1 MRYNRRSA
9 FDRLRHAI
17 SFEVI
22 ALILVIPAGAI
33 LFDVPLHDFGVVGIV
48 SATLATLWNL
58 GYNVLFDLALQRL
71 TGTTLKSRIV
81 RVLHALAFEAG
92 LLMVLLPFI
101 AWYLGISLWDA
112 FVLDIALAAFYLVY
126 SYVFNLIYD
135 TLFPLPEWS
144 QKQAES
150 A

>member
-1 MRYNRRSA
+1 MRSA

-81 RVLHALAFEAG
+81 RVLHALAFEVG

>member
-1 MRYNRRSA
+1 MRSA

-81 RVLHALAFEAG
+81 RVLHALVFEAG

-101 AWYLGISLWDA
+101 AWYLGVSLWDA

>member
-1 MRYNRRSA
+1 MRSA

-92 LLMVLLPFI
+92 LLMVLLSFI

>member
-1 MRYNRRSA
+1 MRSA

-17 SFEVI
+17 SFEII

-33 LFDVPLHDFGVVGIV
+33 LFNVPLHDFGVVGIV

-101 AWYLGISLWDA
+101 AWYLGITLWDA

-150 A
+150 T

>member
-1 MRYNRRSA
+1 MRSA

-92 LLMVLLPFI
+92 LLVVLLPFI

-126 SYVFNLIYD
+126 AYVFNLIYD

>member
-1 MRYNRRSA
+1 MRSA

-81 RVLHALAFEAG
+81 RVLHALVFEAG

-144 QKQAES
+144 QEQAES

>member
-1 MRYNRRSA
+1 MRSA

-17 SFEVI
+17 SFEII

-144 QKQAES
+144 QEQAES

>member
-1 MRYNRRSA
+1 MRSA

-17 SFEVI
+17 SFEII

-33 LFDVPLHDFGVVGIV
+33 LFNVPLHDFGVVGIV

-81 RVLHALAFEAG
+81 RVLHALVFEAG

-101 AWYLGISLWDA
+101 AWYLAISLWDA

>member
-1 MRYNRRSA
+1 MRSA

-33 LFDVPLHDFGVVGIV
+33 LFNVPLHDFGVVGIV

-144 QKQAES
+144 QKQVES

>member
-1 MRYNRRSA
+1 MRSA

-135 TLFPLPEWS
+135 TLFPLREWS

>member
-1 MRYNRRSA
+1 MRSA

-17 SFEVI
+17 SFEII

>member
-1 MRYNRRSA
+1 MRSA

-81 RVLHALAFEAG
+81 RVLHALVFEAG

>member
-1 MRYNRRSA
+1 MRSA

-112 FVLDIALAAFYLVY
+112 FVLDIALAAFYLIY

>member
-1 MRYNRRSA
+1 MRSA

-33 LFDVPLHDFGVVGIV
+33 LFNVPLHDFGVVGIV

-81 RVLHALAFEAG
+81 RVLHALVFEAG

>member
-1 MRYNRRSA
+1 MRSA

-17 SFEVI
+17 SFEII

-144 QKQAES
+144 QKQVES

>member
-1 MRYNRRSA
+1 MRSA

-17 SFEVI
+17 SFEII

-71 TGTTLKSRIV
+71 SGTTLKSRIV

-144 QKQAES
+144 QEQAES

>member
-1 MRYNRRSA
+1 MRSA

-33 LFDVPLHDFGVVGIV
+33 LFNVPLHDFGVVGIV

-81 RVLHALAFEAG
+81 RVLHALVFEAG

-101 AWYLGISLWDA
+101 AWYLGVSLWDA

-144 QKQAES
+144 QEQAES

>member
-1 MRYNRRSA
+1 MRSA

-17 SFEVI
+17 SFEII

-81 RVLHALAFEAG
+81 RVLHALVFEAG

-150 A
+150 T

>member
-1 MRYNRRSA
+1 MRSA

-33 LFDVPLHDFGVVGIV
+33 LFNVPLHDFGVVGIV

-101 AWYLGISLWDA
+101 AWYLGVSLWDA

-144 QKQAES
+144 QEQAES

>member
-1 MRYNRRSA
+1 MRSA

-17 SFEVI
+17 SFEII

-101 AWYLGISLWDA
+101 AWYLGITLWDA
-112 FVLDIALAAFYLVY
+112 FGLDIALAAFYLVY

>member
-1 MRYNRRSA
+1 MRSA

-17 SFEVI
+17 SFEII

-33 LFDVPLHDFGVVGIV
+33 LFNVPLHDFGVVGIV

-135 TLFPLPEWS
+135 TLFPLREWS

-150 A
+150 T

>member
-1 MRYNRRSA
+1 MRSA

-150 A
+150 T

>member
-1 MRYNRRSA
+1 MRSA

-33 LFDVPLHDFGVVGIV
+33 LFNVPLHDFGVVGIV

>member
-1 MRYNRRSA
+1 MRSA
-9 FDRLRHAI
+9 LDRLRHAI
-17 SFEVI
+17 SFEII

-33 LFDVPLHDFGVVGIV
+33 LFNVPLHDFGVVGIV

-126 SYVFNLIYD
+126 AYVFNLIYD

-144 QKQAES
+144 RKQAES

>member
-1 MRYNRRSA
+1 MRSA

-17 SFEVI
+17 SFEII

-144 QKQAES
+144 QKQAEN

>member
-1 MRYNRRSA
+1 MRSA

-81 RVLHALAFEAG
+81 RVLHALVFEAG

-101 AWYLGISLWDA
+101 AWYLGITLWDA

>member
-1 MRYNRRSA
+1 MRSA

-33 LFDVPLHDFGVVGIV
+33 LFNVPLHDFGVVGIV

-101 AWYLGISLWDA
+101 ARYLGISLWDA

-144 QKQAES
+144 QEQAES

>member
-1 MRYNRRSA
+1 MRSA
-9 FDRLRHAI
+9 LDRLRHAL
-17 SFEVI
+17 SFEII

-33 LFDVPLHDFGVVGIV
+33 LFDVPLHDFGVVGIF

-92 LLMVLLPFI
+92 LLVVLLPFI

-112 FVLDIALAAFYLVY
+112 FVMDIALAGFYLVY
-126 SYVFNLIYD
+126 AYAFNLIYD
-135 TLFPLPEWS
+135 TLFPLPEWA
-144 QKQAES
+144 QERPKTA
-150 A
+150 

>member
-1 MRYNRRSA
+1 MRSA

-33 LFDVPLHDFGVVGIV
+33 LFNVPLHDFGVVGIV

-81 RVLHALAFEAG
+81 RVLHALVFEAG

-144 QKQAES
+144 QEQAES

>member
-1 MRYNRRSA
+1 MRSA
-9 FDRLRHAI
+9 LDRLRHAL
-17 SFEVI
+17 SFEII

>member
-1 MRYNRRSA
+1 MRSA
-9 FDRLRHAI
+9 LDRLRHAL
-17 SFEVI
+17 SFEII

-144 QKQAES
+144 QEQAES

>member
-1 MRYNRRSA
+1 MRSA

-17 SFEVI
+17 SFEII

-33 LFDVPLHDFGVVGIV
+33 LFNVPLHDFGVVGIV

-81 RVLHALAFEAG
+81 RVLHALVFEAG

-101 AWYLGISLWDA
+101 AWYLGITLWDA

>member
-1 MRYNRRSA
+1 MRSA

-144 QKQAES
+144 QKPAES

>member
-1 MRYNRRSA
+1 MRSA

-92 LLMVLLPFI
+92 LLVVLLPFI

-112 FVLDIALAAFYLVY
+112 FVLDIALAAFYIVY
-126 SYVFNLIYD
+126 AYVFNLIYD
-135 TLFPLPEWS
+135 TLFPLPEWA
-144 QKQAES
+144 QEQAES

>member
-1 MRYNRRSA
+1 MRSA

-126 SYVFNLIYD
+126 AYVFNLIYD

>member
-1 MRYNRRSA
+1 MRSA

-17 SFEVI
+17 SFEII

-81 RVLHALAFEAG
+81 RVLHALVFEAG

-101 AWYLGISLWDA
+101 AWYLEISLREAFLIDVSLAVFYLIYA
-112 FVLDIALAAFYLVY
+112 FV
-126 SYVFNLIYD
+126 FNWMPSCWISHWRHSTSFIPTCL
-135 TLFPLPEWS
+135 T
-144 QKQAES
+144 
-150 A
+150 